1 MTLQEKALK
10 LVKNHP
16 LCDYCLGRQ
25 FSNLATGTT
34 NLNRGKTIKDFL
46 VMEFSTDHTEE
57 NMSILQ
63 CLSRSGSNLAKKL
76 LLKNEIQSEE
86 TMECYICEDSLE
98 SIDTLTEL
106 VISQSKGCEFHTL
119 LMGTFIPKAIQE
131 REIELKTQIDAKQTE
146 LLKQE
151 FNRNIGKKISGRIP
165 VTTDFKS
172 PNIVFEVNPFTQD
185 ISMRITSLYI
195 YGKYNKFLRTLPQTK
210 WPCRKCK
217 GRGCTECNN
226 TGKKYQESV
235 EELIETEVIK
245 IAKADKGTLHGGG
258 REDIDA
264 LMLGTGRPFV
274 FEVVNPHIRSFNL
287 KDLEERINDHTQDK
301 VEVKNLRWSSR
312 KEVVHVKSS
321 AERAIKKYRAI
332 IEFSNPITD
341 DDIKLIENELQD
353 KVLQQRTPNR
363 VSHRRADKIREKKVY
378 TVECKRK
385 GKAEIEIAVECDGGC
400 YVKELISGDKGRTKP
415 SISEIVMNP
424 AICTEL
430 DVIDIHEIP
439 FIQED

>member
-1 MTLQEKALK
+1 MKLQEKALK
-10 LVKNHP
+10 LLKNHP

-34 NLNRGKTIKDFL
+34 NLNRGITIKDFL
-46 VMEFSTDHTEE
+46 VLEFSTDFSEE
-57 NMSILQ
+57 NVSILQ
-63 CLSRSGSNLAKKL
+63 CLSRSGSVLAKKI

-86 TMECYICEDSLE
+86 TMECHICEDSLKT
-98 SIDTLTEL
+98 IDALAEL
-106 VISQSKGCEFHTL
+106 VISQSEEYEFHTF

-131 REIELKTQIDAKQTE
+131 RETELKTQVDVKQSE

-172 PNIVFEVNPFTQD
+172 PDIVFEVNPFTQN

-195 YGKYNKFLRTLPQTK
+195 FGKYKKFLRTLPQTR

-217 GRGCTECNN
+217 GEGCKECNN
-226 TGKKYQESV
+226 TGKKYPESV
-235 EELIETEVIK
+235 EELIETEVIRL
-245 IAKADKGTLHGGG
+245 AKADKGTLHGGG

-274 FEVVNPHIRSFNL
+274 FEVVNPHIRSLDLKNL
-287 KDLEERINDHTQDK
+287 KERINIHTQDK
-301 VEVKNLRWSSR
+301 IEVLNLRWSSR

-321 AERAIKKYRAI
+321 AERAIKKYRALVD
-332 IEFSNPITD
+332 FSNPITD
-341 DDIKLIENELQD
+341 EDMKRIENEFQN
-353 KVLQQRTPNR
+353 KELQQRTPNR
-363 VSHRRADKIREKKVY
+363 VSHRRADKIRKKKVY
-378 TVECKRK
+378 TVKCIRK
-385 GKAEIEIAVECDGGC
+385 GEAKIEIVVKCDGGC

-415 SISEIVMNP
+415 SISEIVVNP

-430 DVIDIHEIP
+430 DVIEIDEIP
-439 FIQED
+439 YIQEN

>member
-10 LVKNHP
+10 LLKDNP

-34 NLNRGKTIKDFL
+34 NLNRGMTIKDFL
-46 VMEFSTDHTEE
+46 VLEFSTDLSEE
-57 NMSILQ
+57 NLSILQ
-63 CLSRSGSNLAKKL
+63 CLSRSGSVLAKKL

-86 TMECYICEDSLE
+86 TMRCYICEDSLE
-98 SIDTLTEL
+98 TIDALAEL
-106 VISQSKGCEFHTL
+106 VISQSEGCEFQTF

-131 REIELKTQIDAKQTE
+131 REVELKAQVDVKQTE

-195 YGKYNKFLRTLPQTK
+195 YGKYKKFLRILPQTK
-210 WPCRKCK
+210 WPCRKCRGK
-217 GRGCTECNN
+217 GCKECNN
-226 TGKKYQESV
+226 TGKKYPESV
-235 EELIETEVIK
+235 EELIEVEAIQL
-245 IAKADKGTLHGGG
+245 AKADKGTLHGGG

-274 FEVVNPHIRSFNL
+274 FEIVNPHIRSLDL
-287 KDLEERINDHTQDK
+287 KDLEEKINVHTK
-301 VEVKNLRWSSR
+301 NKIEVQNLRWSSR

-321 AERAIKKYRAI
+321 AEKAIKKYRALV
-332 IEFSNPITD
+332 EFSNPITD
-341 DDIKLIENELQD
+341 EDMKKIEKELQN

-363 VSHRRADKIREKKVY
+363 VSHRRADKIRKKKVY
-378 TVECKRK
+378 TVECIKK
-385 GKAEIEIAVECDGGC
+385 GEAEIEMVVKCDGGC

-415 SISEIVMNP
+415 SISEIVMND

-430 DVIDIHEIP
+430 DVIEIDEIP
-439 FIQED
+439 YIQED

>member
-1 MTLQEKALK
+1 MKLQEKALK
-10 LVKNHP
+10 LLKNHP

-34 NLNRGKTIKDFL
+34 NLNRGITIKDFL
-46 VMEFSTDHTEE
+46 VLEFSTNLSEE
-57 NMSILQ
+57 NVSVLQ
-63 CLSRSGSNLAKKL
+63 CLSRSGSALAKKL
-76 LLKNEIQSEE
+76 LLKNEIQSEK
-86 TMECYICEDSLE
+86 TIECYICEDSLE
-98 SIDTLTEL
+98 IIDALAEL
-106 VISQSKGCEFHTL
+106 VISESKGYEFHTF

-131 REIELKTQIDAKQTE
+131 RETELKAQIDVKQTE
-146 LLKQE
+146 FLKQE

-172 PNIVFEVNPFTQD
+172 PDIVFEVNPFTQD

-195 YGKYNKFLRTLPQTK
+195 YGKYKKFLRILPQTR

-217 GRGCTECNN
+217 GKGCKECNN
-226 TGKKYQESV
+226 TGKKYPESV
-235 EELIETEVIK
+235 EELIETEVMRL
-245 IAKADKGTLHGGG
+245 AKADKGTLHGGG

-274 FEVVNPHIRSFNL
+274 FEVVSPHIRSLNL
-287 KDLEERINDHTQDK
+287 NNLEERINIHTQDK
-301 VEVKNLRWSSR
+301 IEVQNLRWSSR

-321 AERAIKKYRAI
+321 AERAIKKYRALV
-332 IEFSNPITD
+332 EFSNPITD
-341 DDIKLIENELQD
+341 ENMKKIENEFQN
-353 KVLQQRTPNR
+353 KELQQRTPNR
-363 VSHRRADKIREKKVY
+363 VSHRRADKIRKKKVY
-378 TVECKRK
+378 TIECIRK
-385 GKAEIEIAVECDGGC
+385 GEAKIEIVVECDGGC

-430 DVIDIHEIP
+430 DVIEIDEIP
-439 FIQED
+439 YIQED